1 MATIEKIGTKRL
13 VVGAHY
19 GTGEYIIQRVTA
31 IILAIYTLVLLVGVL
46 TMSGF
51 TYAGWK
57 NLFTFTSFGIPL
69 GQVLASLAMLSLA
82 WHAWIGIRDIWMDYV
97 KPASVRV
104 ILHVLTLLALVG
116 YAGWA
121 VQIIWRL

>member
-1 MATIEKIGTKRL
+1 MNRL

-19 GTGEYIIQRVTA
+19 GLKDWLAQRVTGVVMA
-31 IILAIYTLVLLVGVL
+31 AYTLIIFAAALGGA
-46 TMSGF
+46 TASREAWQAFMANGF
-51 TYAGWK
+51 IRYISF
-57 NLFTFTSFGIPL
+57 LFI
-69 GQVLASLAMLSLA
+69 VSLCY
-82 WHAWIGIRDIWMDYV
+82 HAWVGIRDIWMDYLNS
-97 KPASVRV
+97 AALRV